1 MQVEQHAHEQEVKD
15 KRLGGFP
22 LWITRAFTVAIL
34 VLAVNQIFNLG
45 FLAGFTLLE
54 NRYLYAI
61 LAFALPL
68 IFIYYRANPNSRA
81 ETVPLYDWALSAI
94 AFATCGYFFA
104 NGLNIVMRGW
114 EMAPPDQAVWVSGVL
129 WVLVVEAG
137 RRAGGTVLAAIVG
150 ILSLYPIFAGSLPGP
165 ISAFPAPLDL
175 TAAYH
180 AMSSESIL
188 GVAFRSFANLIV
200 GFIIFGAALQHTGAG
215 KFFIDLAFALLGHVR
230 GGPAK
235 VAIFSSG
242 LMGSMSG
249 SVVTN
254 VLTTGPM
261 TIAAM
266 KRTGMKG
273 TFAAGVETAASTGGV
288 LMPPVMGATAFVM
301 ANLLGVPYADIA
313 LAAIIPSVLFFF
325 GLFIQIDARAAKE
338 ELKGLPRAELPKL
351 GETLREGWYYLFAFG
366 LLIFML
372 LVLKRETIAPFFAAP
387 ALIIINQL
395 ASRKHRWG
403 WAEFGAFID
412 SLGRL
417 FANLIGIL
425 AAVGLI
431 IGALSVTGLAGTLV
445 NDLLRIAG
453 GSSILLL
460 IMGAITS
467 LILGVGMTSTAAYIF
482 LAILLAPA
490 LISSGLNAI
499 AAHMFIFYWGMLS
512 FITPPVALGAFAA
525 ASVARTPPMRTGFE
539 AMKLGSVIYFIPFF
553 FVFQPALVLQGTPLE
568 AVVALGLAAAGIL
581 IFAGAM
587 QGYLLMVGPLF
598 TDKSYSWPLRLV
610 LIAGALIM
618 AVPADAIP
626 GWTDF
631 ALTVLALV
639 FIAPVILLALAQ
651 NHFWP
656 ANKAQTN

>member
-1 MQVEQHAHEQEVKD
+1 MQVEQQVEELRAGD
-15 KRLGGFP
+15 KRLAGFG
-22 LWITRAFTVAIL
+22 LWLTRAFTVAI
-34 VLAVNQIFNLG
+34 VILAINQIFNLG
-45 FLAGFTLLE
+45 FLVGFTLLE

-68 IFIYYRANPNSRA
+68 VFIYYRANPNSTR
-81 ETVPLYDWALSAI
+81 ETVPLYDWLLSVI
-94 AFATCGYFFA
+94 GFAACGYFFS

-114 EMAPPDQAVWVSGVL
+114 EMAPPQDAVWVSAVL
-129 WVLVVEAG
+129 WILVIEAG
-137 RRAGGTVLAAIVG
+137 RRAGGTVLATIVG
-150 ILSLYPIFAGSLPGP
+150 ILSLYPVFAGSLPGP

-188 GVAFRSFANLIV
+188 GVAFRSFANLII

-338 ELKGLPRAELPKL
+338 GLEGLPREELPKL
-351 GETLREGWYYLFAFG
+351 GQTLREGWYYLFAFA

-372 LVLKRETIAPFFAAP
+372 LVLKRETVAPFFAAP
-387 ALIIINQL
+387 LLIIINQL
-395 ASRKHRWG
+395 ASKKHRWG
-403 WAEFGAFID
+403 WKELGAFVD

-425 AAVGLI
+425 SAVGLI

-445 NDLLRIAG
+445 NDLLNIAG

-490 LISSGLNAI
+490 LITSGLDPI
-499 AAHMFIFYWGMLS
+499 AVHMFIFYWGMLS

-525 ASVARTPPMRTGFE
+525 ASVAGTPPMRTGFE

-553 FVFQPALVLQGTPLE
+553 FVFQPALVLQGT
-568 AVVALGLAAAGIL
+568 VAETAISLTLAGLGIL

-587 QGYLLMVGPLF
+587 QGYLLFIGPLF
-598 TDKSYSWPLRLV
+598 SKRSYSWPLRLV
-610 LIAGALIM
+610 LIAGAMIM
-618 AVPADAIP
+618 ALPGNAVP
-626 GWTDF
+626 GWDDLSLTLV
-631 ALTVLALV
+631 ALA
-639 FIAPVILLALAQ
+639 FILPILLFAYAQ
-651 NHFWP
+651 SHLGLWRRTS
-656 ANKAQTN
+656 AT